1 MVGATDVA
9 DHVFGD
15 GQYSISLFRIIFY
28 LLVGIV
34 VGFDGWNNMEGKY
47 KSALIDARV
56 KASPGGTLPSHSNP
70 LRITANSES
79 K

>member
-1 MVGATDVA
+1 MVGAIDVV

-15 GQYSISLFRIIFY
+15 GQDSISLFKIIFY

-34 VGFDGWNNMEGKY
+34 CGFDGWNTMEGKY
-47 KSALIDARV
+47 KNALIDARV
-56 KASPGGTLPSHSNP
+56 KASPGGTFPSHSNP
-70 LRITANSES
+70 LRITADSES